1 MKLLSSIAHEL
12 LGLFVD
18 DGGFALSILLVV
30 WAAAFATLLA
40 VPSPYVGLL
49 LVTGLAAVLCESV
62 WRGLRR

>member
-1 MKLLSSIAHEL
+1 MKLLSSIAREL

-40 VPSPYVGLL
+40 LPSPYVGLL
-49 LVTGLAAVLCESV
+49 LVTGLSAALCESV